1 MKKLCLLLSFL
12 SPLLALSQPYDRSGN
27 YTIGGNLGV
36 GTNIPGTKLHVIGG
50 FRLVNGSQGANKIL
64 QSDANGNASWVTG
77 GTGATGPTGPTG
89 LTGPTG
95 ATGNQGL
102 QGATGPTGAT
112 GANGS
117 TGVTGPTGIQGVT
130 GATGPSGVDGV
141 TGSTGLTGSTGPTGL
156 QGSTGP
162 TGDNALWNFLGP
174 YQVQI
179 HNVGDVVTFGGETF
193 YCIQYAPSGAGPFG
207 GFIGVYWT
215 LIAQAGANGT
225 TGLTGA
231 TGPSGANGTNGATG
245 ATGATGQNGQSV
257 SFYNYNASNNTT
269 PPPTSQ
275 HIRWNNATQS
285 NATILYVSHINSDGT
300 DVEVFLSLIQ
310 SGSKIILQD
319 AGNSANYQNWTVNGN
334 ITVVPNSYVS
344 IPISNYSGTYSFPNN
359 HNMILAFT
367 IQGATGATGP
377 TGANGSTGPTGSTGI
392 QGITGST
399 GPTGANG
406 TNGATGP
413 TGPSGTNGSN
423 GATGATG
430 STGPTG
436 PTGGVTGITVGT
448 TTISSGTS
456 GRIPFNS
463 SGVYG
468 ESANLFWD
476 NSNNNLG
483 LKTST
488 PTSTLQIGGTSVVSG
503 TTLSNWAGWD
513 LNISSGTSLTTGT
526 KTALLFG
533 KRSDTNGDTYIQTA
547 TTGTDYGRL
556 FLQYFSVPGY
566 LPTYKGVVIIG
577 DGSDASN
584 AAKLNVTNG
593 PILTPPVLAG
603 NPNTGGSTY
612 ANGMCYALINPN
624 YPSGIGL
631 DGGYAMWF
639 QSAPTIGGGFK
650 WYHSNTQLM
659 TLNTS
664 GNLGIGVTSPTARVN
679 IVAGTATAG
688 TAPLKLT
695 PGTNL
700 TTPENG
706 AFEYDGSFLYFTI
719 GGVRYKVTL
728 VP

>member
-64 QSDANGNASWVTG
+64 QSDANGNASWVTSSG
-77 GTGATGPTGPTG
+77 GATGPTGPTG
-89 LTGPTG
+89 LSGATGSTGVAGPTG
-95 ATGNQGL
+95 ATGSNGS
-102 QGATGPTGAT
+102 TGAT
-112 GANGS
+112 GA
-117 TGVTGPTGIQGVT
+117 
-130 GATGPSGVDGV
+130 
-141 TGSTGLTGSTGPTGL
+141 
-156 QGSTGP
+156 

-179 HNVGDVVTFGGETF
+179 HNVGDVVTFAGETF

-215 LIAQAGANGT
+215 LIAQAGATGP

-231 TGPSGANGTNGATG
+231 TGPSGVDGTTGATG

-257 SFYNYNASNNTT
+257 SFYNYKASTATT
-269 PPPTSQ
+269 PPPSSQ
-275 HIRWNNATQS
+275 YIRWNNATQS
-285 NATILYVSHINSDGT
+285 SATILYVSHINNDGT

-377 TGANGSTGPTGSTGI
+377 TGANGSTGPTGSTG
-392 QGITGST
+392 
-399 GPTGANG
+399 
-406 TNGATGP
+406 
-413 TGPSGTNGSN
+413 
-423 GATGATG
+423 ATGATG
-430 STGPTG
+430 A
-436 PTGGVTGITVGT
+436 TGGVTGITVGT
-448 TTISSGTS
+448 TTITSGTS
-456 GRIPFNS
+456 GRVPFNNA
-463 SGVYG
+463 GVYG
-468 ESANLFWD
+468 EDAGITYSSANKRLTLGGTTAIIPLIAR
-476 NSNNNLG
+476 NSQWSTNFHVTQNNNRSSGAIGFFNDAGTAAMRFSILYRTEYSIQDDNTG
-483 LKTST
+483 NINAYFYPTNNWLILPTSIKTS
-488 PTSTLQIGGTSVVSG
+488 
-503 TTLSNWAGWD
+503 
-513 LNISSGTSLTTGT
+513 
-526 KTALLFG
+526 
-533 KRSDTNGDTYIQTA
+533 
-547 TTGTDYGRL
+547 
-556 FLQYFSVPGY
+556 
-566 LPTYKGVVIIG
+566 
-577 DGSDASN
+577 
-584 AAKLNVTNG
+584 
-593 PILTPPVLAG
+593 
-603 NPNTGGSTY
+603 
-612 ANGMCYALINPN
+612 AN
-624 YPSGIGL
+624 
-631 DGGYAMWF
+631 
-639 QSAPTIGGGFK
+639 
-650 WYHSNTQLM
+650 
-659 TLNTS
+659 
-664 GNLGIGVTSPTARVN
+664 PTAHLH
-679 IVAGTATAG
+679 IGAGTATAG

-695 PGTNL
+695 SGTNL